1 MKKIILLAAAVL
13 MAASASFAQFN
24 LGGRAA
30 INFGTVWGDNTEDV
44 PWGFGF
50 NAGLA
55 TKIGINDM
63 FAVAPEVTIDL
74 RRSSD
79 AVITWSTWAIDI
91 PVLARINLMP
101 TLFVEVGPQIGIIL
115 SSEAEMD
122 YILGT
127 TTVNYGDLDILN
139 TFEIGLAAGAG
150 YSITPNLDVNF
161 RLALG
166 FTSIL
171 DDSKND
177 DFEEADMEAADA
189 DADDF
194 AAAFN
199 SFDDMMNSS
208 LEDNSASAAG
218 GKVKNL
224 QFQVGVTYWFM

>member
-50 NAGLA
+50 NVGLA

-101 TLFVEVGPQIGIIL
+101 ALYLEVGPQFAIIC
-115 SSEAEMD
+115 A
-122 YILGT
+122 
-127 TTVNYGDLDILN
+127 
-139 TFEIGLAAGAG
+139 
-150 YSITPNLDVNF
+150 
-161 RLALG
+161 
-166 FTSIL
+166 
-171 DDSKND
+171 
-177 DFEEADMEAADA
+177 
-189 DADDF
+189 
-194 AAAFN
+194 
-199 SFDDMMNSS
+199 SFVE
-208 LEDNSASAAG
+208 LVIFCGWASAKAATIP
-218 GKVKNL
+218 KNMGTL
-224 QFQVGVTYWFM
+224 ASISAILFPLISAIRMLLINSPFS